1 MTPLML
7 MTLACFAAVAATMM
21 ATGLVIHDVAVHRRL
36 RNQPEDPL
44 DEPARPK
51 PPEPSNRIDRAFLQL
66 IELSGT
72 ALDVPTALALVAGL
86 AVIGCAVP
94 LVLLE
99 SVMYAVMG
107 TVIAVAVPLLW
118 WSVWAMIR
126 RRQMLAQLPDALE
139 LMADAVRSGRD
150 LEQAAELVA
159 KQAGGPLD
167 REFNYCASQLRLG
180 HAPVAVLDNM
190 IRRVPFP
197 EFRVFAAAV
206 LVHRQTG
213 GNLSTLLDRLS
224 GVARD
229 RQHFRG
235 HLRAVSAGSQF
246 SVFGVVVGSTLAVG
260 VLSWMQ
266 PQYLEMFLTHPWGIP
281 LLATSGV
288 LQLVGLLWV
297 WAVMRVDY

>member
-1 MTPLML
+1 
-7 MTLACFAAVAATMM
+7 
-21 ATGLVIHDVAVHRRL
+21 
-36 RNQPEDPL
+36 
-44 DEPARPK
+44 
-51 PPEPSNRIDRAFLQL
+51 
-66 IELSGT
+66 
-72 ALDVPTALALVAGL
+72 
-86 AVIGCAVP
+86 
-94 LVLLE
+94 
-99 SVMYAVMG
+99 
-107 TVIAVAVPLLW
+107 VIAVAVPLLW